1 MWYHYSS
8 TSVYI
13 GATFHLTIYGQA
25 TQQCGEVAI
34 ALVCGC
40 VGWCSIMLCVNNFK
54 IWTVHCMNY
63 QLRCSTSCS
72 CTYHRRQEVD
82 FWPRLTHICTCFKH
96 LLDIG
101 TLLHLADLISNPA
114 RKSYKDL
121 ILRFLSDQI
130 RLDELAILRF
140 PGCLSTNHSKNWHM
154 HEAWPVETTS

>member
-1 MWYHYSS
+1 
-8 TSVYI
+8 
-13 GATFHLTIYGQA
+13 
-25 TQQCGEVAI
+25 
-34 ALVCGC
+34 
-40 VGWCSIMLCVNNFK
+40 MLCVNNFK

-114 RKSYKDL
+114 RKSYKDPT
-121 ILRFLSDQI
+121 LRFLSDQI
-130 RLDELAILRF
+130 RLDDLAILRF

-154 HEAWPVETTS
+154 HRSVACGDDLRSWSVSQELPNTQCSLEQLSLFTVGWPRNVNSTDAHSALSH